1 MLEFCDIF
9 DFESSVV
16 NICGVILLFFALDV
30 IEV

>member
-1 MLEFCDIF
+1 MMGFCDIF

-16 NICGVILLFFALDV
+16 DICGVILLFFASDV